1 MLALGLSSAPA
12 LAANPPYVAPPP
24 QNPFTQP
31 HPYVNPF
38 ASPGWGPSRTDMGV
52 DWVPSRRL
60 PVVAIGDAFI
70 LGSDHHAHWPGHR
83 FIWYQLL
90 DGSHAGDVVYVAENL
105 RQLVP
110 AGTFV
115 QAGHQIAVAL
125 PSFPYSEWGWA
136 DGYGSPLAYPCYSFD
151 GKQTTAGK
159 EMARFMMSLGAGVYS
174 QPGPGPDAPQGKHC
188 H

>member
-1 MLALGLSSAPA
+1 MQSERVRVTPR
-12 LAANPPYVAPPP
+12 
-24 QNPFTQP
+24 PFTQP

-38 ASPGWGPSRTDMGV
+38 TSPGWGPSRTDMGV

-115 QAGHQIAVAL
+115 QAGQQIYLWV
-125 PSFPYSEWGWA
+125 Y
-136 DGYGSPLAYPCYSFD
+136 GYNFAEGSYDMTVNLA
-151 GKQTTAGK
+151 
-159 EMARFMMSLGAGVYS
+159 
-174 QPGPGPDAPQGKHC
+174 
-188 H
+188 